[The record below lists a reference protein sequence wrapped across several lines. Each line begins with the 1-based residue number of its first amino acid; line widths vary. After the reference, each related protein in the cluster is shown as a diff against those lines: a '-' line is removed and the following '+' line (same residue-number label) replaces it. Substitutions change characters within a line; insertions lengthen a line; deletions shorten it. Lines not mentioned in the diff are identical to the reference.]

1 MLEAQ
6 NAQRYTVFLI
16 FSDKQRETAARLAA
30 LEEEVKSLKAQGVA
44 AADSGDAT
52 LPPDFEQQV
61 AAEVERRLLEMAH
74 VDSGMKT
81 DTTVEVLATAE
92 HDKEQAVADAVRAT
106 QEAADARL
114 AAVVADKDKELAELK
129 TNSETTDIEA
139 RIAEAVQAREME
151 LNEIH
156 EREVKAAADAALKRF
171 KQPTNDK
178 INAAAIKHGE
188 RMFNERWQKF
198 EEEQAAKAAAGGDD
212 QIQEAIKQ
220 AIEETSKKKDE
231 EFAEKIQK
239 ATEGA
244 KNEAEMRNKLQ
255 LGKLQKQ
262 VMEAKAKIESYEK
275 QFGQLPATVQTTS
288 QPQPPV
294 LQSPVPPQ
302 TSQQTPNTAATPAGQ
317 QSAAGASMLHKLQA
331 GRGGGI
337 PRPGRGGNQQAG
349 RGGNQQAGRG
359 GGPGQGRGQR
369 LSGQHPPQQQGQ
381 PQVHRPAVNRPV
393 PATAG
398 SPINAPGQQRRQ
410 SAQQQS
416 QVPRPAGSGLSAAAA
431 PFQPGGMKRPRDDEG
446 QGGQGVQAA
455 GQKRTRVANDD
466 QSAANEGDNS

>member
-1 MLEAQ
+1 M
-6 NAQRYTVFLI
+6 
-16 FSDKQRETAARLAA
+16 
-30 LEEEVKSLKAQGVA
+30 KAQGA
-44 AADSGDAT
+44 AATSSGDAT

-61 AAEVERRLLEMAH
+61 AAEVERRMSEMAP
-74 VDSGMKT
+74 VDSSMKA
-81 DTTVEVLATAE
+81 DTTIEDLLATAE
-92 HDKEQAVADAVRAT
+92 HDKERAVADAVRAN

-114 AAVVADKDKELAELK
+114 AEVVAYKDKELAELK
-129 TNSETTDIEA
+129 TNGETTDIEA

-171 KQPTNDK
+171 KQPTNEK
-178 INAAAIKHGE
+178 INTAAIKHGE

-212 QIQEAIKQ
+212 QIQEAIKK
-220 AIEETSKKKDE
+220 AIDETSKKKEE

-244 KNEAEMRNKLQ
+244 KSEAEMRNKLQ

-262 VMEAKAKIESYEK
+262 VMEAKAKIDSYEK
-275 QFGQLPATVQTTS
+275 QFGQLATTVQTTS
-288 QPQPPV
+288 QQQPPV
-294 LQSPVPPQ
+294 LQSPVPSQ
-302 TSQQTPNTAATPAGQ
+302 TFQQTPNAAVTPAGQ
-317 QSAAGASMLHKLQA
+317 QSTAGASMLHKLQA

-381 PQVHRPAVNRPV
+381 PQGPRPAVNRPV
-393 PATAG
+393 PAVAG
-398 SPINAPGQQRRQ
+398 SPTTAPGQQRRQ
-410 SAQQQS
+410 SAQAQS
-416 QVPRPAGSGLSAAAA
+416 QLPRPAGTGLSATAAS
-431 PFQPGGMKRPRDDEG
+431 FQPGGMKRPRDDEG
-446 QGGQGVQAA
+446 QGVQGVQAT
-455 GQKRTRVANDD
+455 GQKRTKVANDG
-466 QSAANEGDNS
+466 QNAANEGDAS